1 MAVVQDVYND
11 APAKGFAG
19 QVRNGETSN
28 RISRTCEDAAGI
40 AFGAPVFQGAGD
52 HGCTGVIGTAA
63 TFLGFA
69 IADHGV
75 QVLPGGVAADIYP
88 RDASVGILTLGEM
101 CVNAVG
107 ANAVRSA
114 VTIGKGAGAADGIGD
129 TTADATHIA
138 TNGWQFDETTTA
150 DGLAFIVRR

>member
-1 MAVVQDVYND
+1 MAIVQDVWNA
-11 APAKGFAG
+11 APAKGFVG

-75 QVLPGGVAADIYP
+75 QVLPGGVGADIYP
-88 RDASVGILTLGEM
+88 RYASVGILTLGEM
-101 CVNAVG
+101 CVNGVG
-107 ANAVRSA
+107 ANAVRAA
-114 VTIGKGAGAADGIGD
+114 VTIGKGAALADGIGD
-129 TTADATHIA
+129 TAADATHIA
-138 TNGWQFDETTTA
+138 ATGWTFDETTAA
-150 DGLAFIVRR
+150 DGLVFIVRR